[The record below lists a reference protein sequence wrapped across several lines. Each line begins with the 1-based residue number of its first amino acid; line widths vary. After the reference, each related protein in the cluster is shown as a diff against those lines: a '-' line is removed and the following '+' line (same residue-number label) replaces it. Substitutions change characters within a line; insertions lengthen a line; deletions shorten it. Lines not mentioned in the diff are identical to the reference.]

1 MNVRKSVWLGL
12 AVVVMLTGCGDSE
25 KKPVEKPVVQV
36 SPSPSPT
43 PMPYT
48 YPLTGLGT
56 EKQVTTRPIVVMVEN
71 MVAARPQSGLDKAD
85 LVYEILA
92 EGDITRFVAVYQ
104 SETAPK
110 IGPVRSMRPYFAE
123 IARGLQGAYF
133 HAGGSQDA
141 FQFVKRFNV
150 REVDQIYGGSAYF
163 WRAKDRKM
171 PHNLYTSSELLNKAV
186 VNKGWNDP
194 WTGQGFTYADEPSTG
209 NGESVQSVKIN
220 YISNYYVGYEWDA
233 KNKQF
238 IRTMLG
244 STHKDRE
251 TGKALVAN
259 NIIISRATHRIVDS
273 YGRRDVNVIGPGS
286 GYLLQAGKIIP
297 VTWKSA
303 YGHIRVY
310 DGAKELTLVPGK
322 TWIHVIPTNV
332 GVSWR

>member
-1 MNVRKSVWLGL
+1 MKKQIGIGML
-12 AVVVMLTGCGDSE
+12 AVMVALTAGCGDSE
-25 KKPVEKPVVQV
+25 KRQVEKPIVKV
-36 SPSPSPT
+36 SPTPT
-43 PMPYT
+43 PMPFT
-48 YPLTGLGT
+48 FPLTGIGT
-56 EKQVTTRPIVVMVEN
+56 ETQVTTRPYVVMVEN

-104 SETAPK
+104 SETADK

-141 FQFVKRFNV
+141 FNFVKRFNI

-171 PHNLYTSSELLNKAV
+171 PHNLYTSSALLNKAL

-194 WTGQGFTYADEPSTG
+194 WQGQGFTYSKDPATSG
-209 NGESVQSVKIN
+209 GETVNTIKIN
-220 YISNYYVGYEWDA
+220 YINNYYVGYEWDA

-259 NIIISRATHRIVDS
+259 NIIVSRATHRIVDS

-286 GYLLQAGKIIP
+286 GYLLQEGRIIP

-332 GVSWR
+332 GVSWK